1 MNKYQA
7 FVKEAMAK
15 MPASMSPQEK
25 MSKCAEMYRNS
36 KGVSPKPKKGKKQM
50 KGGIVSMA

>member
-36 KGVSPKPKKGKKQM
+36 KGASAKPKKARKV

>member
-25 MSKCAEMYRNS
+25 MSKCAEMYRNRA
-36 KGVSPKPKKGKKQM
+36 GISPKPKKGKKQI

>member
-15 MPASMSPQEK
+15 MPTSMSPQEK
-25 MSKCAEMYRNS
+25 MSKCAEMYRNRAGAS
-36 KGVSPKPKKGKKQM
+36 AKPKKARKV
-50 KGGIVSMA
+50 KGGVMSMA